1 MQRVTQREIRIAATE
16 PGDLIIDVSKSA
28 LLGTQPIMLI
38 MTQRM
43 PRRAVVSLLIAERA
57 MLLHQTED
65 ALRAVELMQRGAAL

>member
-1 MQRVTQREIRIAATE
+1 MTLREIQIAATE
-16 PGDLIIDVSKSA
+16 PGDLVIDVSRSA

-57 MLLHQTED
+57 TMLHQTED
-65 ALRAVELMQRGAAL
+65 SLRTVELVERGAAL

>member
-1 MQRVTQREIRIAATE
+1 MTLREIQIAATE
-16 PGDLIIDVSKSA
+16 PGDLVIDVSRSA

-57 MLLHQTED
+57 TLLHQTED
-65 ALRAVELMQRGAAL
+65 ALRTVMLMQRGAAL